1 MRPLRLRLRLPLHH
15 KPPHHHRPYSTA
27 DPTAYLSRTT
37 TLLTTRP
44 PKLILDHLSPTPSH
58 LLTLALASYLP
69 PAALPVPL
77 PTPPNYFPPPLGQEE
92 LPQGHHLVYFP
103 IQTLTA
109 TGLMADGTDPDL
121 APPPAEADGEGFPR
135 RMWAGG
141 EVRFSTAGDGGF
153 RLDGGRGVCSE
164 GVWGV
169 SGRVG
174 GEVGGDKVFVDVG
187 RRYGRVLEGETE
199 GEAGGRVGRGEG
211 VVVEEVRRLVF
222 LRERRGG
229 EEGAVGRV
237 VRGLFWSWSVK
248 VVGVMLTG
256 GSAGEAGILVYA
268 RPGRDAAVSL

>member
-1 MRPLRLRLRLPLHH
+1 MRPLLLRPRLPLHP
-15 KPPHHHRPYSTA
+15 KPPHHHRPYSTL
-27 DPTAYLSRTT
+27 DPTTYLTNTT
-37 TLLTTRP
+37 HLLTTRP

-69 PAALPVPL
+69 PATLPPPL
-77 PTPPNYFPPPLGQEE
+77 PTPPNYFPQHQAERGTE

-103 IQTLTA
+103 IQTPSA

-121 APPPAEADGEGFPR
+121 APPGGEFPR

-141 EVRFSTAGDGGF
+141 EVRFSPAGEGGL
-153 RLDGGRGVCSE
+153 RLDGGRAVCSE

-169 SGRVG
+169 SGRLG
-174 GEVGGDKVFVDVG
+174 GKVGGDKVFVDVG

-199 GEAGGRVGRGEG
+199 AEAGGRVGRGKG
-211 VVVEEVRRLVF
+211 VVVEEVRKLVF

-229 EEGAVGRV
+229 EEGTVGRV
-237 VRGLFWSWSVK
+237 VRGWFTSWCGWWGG
-248 VVGVMLTG
+248 GVMLTD
-256 GSAGEAGILVYA
+256 GSAGETGILVYA